1 MEAAV
6 VSAAVVEFRCQPS
19 LPSPPAGDYEY
30 DVRLKACA
38 GTSSASVEAY
48 FCSHSACNGTI
59 GEEELVRLEMND
71 VEGGWTDI
79 SFPLPF
85 NPLGV
90 RLEEVDGDATW

>member
-1 MEAAV
+1 MHPTKA
-6 VSAAVVEFRCQPS
+6 EFRRQTS

-38 GTSSASVEAY
+38 GTNSASAEAY

-59 GEEELVRLEMND
+59 GEEELVPLEMND
-71 VEGGWTDI
+71 VEGGGWINI

-85 NPLGV
+85 NPLGM
-90 RLEEVDGDATW
+90 RLETGGNDTW